1 LHKGRDRTKV
11 PEQGLGGQRSDEQPV
26 HHTRRQ
32 TPTDFILNAIRQ
44 RHNALV
50 DGNAETITDTVESLT
65 HLLNKLIDGDA
76 PEDETWKVAN
86 ALSLMKDKQSKF
98 LPRKDA
104 VDLTV
109 DQYGSL
115 LSVKKIGE
123 KYKWC
128 HRS

>member
-1 LHKGRDRTKV
+1 M
-11 PEQGLGGQRSDEQPV
+11 
-26 HHTRRQ
+26 
-32 TPTDFILNAIRQ
+32 
-44 RHNALV
+44 
-50 DGNAETITDTVESLT
+50 DGKAETITDTVESLT

-76 PEDETWKVAN
+76 PEEDTWKVAN

-115 LSVKKIGE
+115 LSVKKISE
-123 KYKWC
+123 RYRWC
-128 HRS
+128 HQS